1 MKVLM
6 LAPHPFY
13 QARGTPI
20 AVDLVL
26 SVLSERGDSV
36 DVVTFPEG
44 SDRAYANV
52 TLYRAPDP
60 KVSHRVLKSLLS
72 GIRPGFSLKKII
84 CDVFLLM
91 QAIKLVTSDRN
102 NNRNNNRYD
111 IIHAGE
117 EAVFIALILKKLF
130 GIPYIYDMDSS
141 LAQQLIDKLPQLRA
155 IASPLRAC
163 EGLAVRNAQAV
174 MAVCQALKT
183 EIDPYFP
190 KKAVVI
196 PDISLL
202 NYAIHSDRSHHSDQ
216 TAAKPLE
223 APLKEQ
229 FNIQGEL
236 LMYVGN
242 LESYQGI
249 ELLLESFAKAL
260 IAAPTAHLVAIG
272 GSEADIAKY
281 RAQANRLKISY
292 QVHFIGPRPIAQLKY
307 YLDQADIVVSP
318 RIQGNN
324 TPMKL
329 YSYLDSGKALIAT
342 NLTTHT
348 QVLNE
353 QIALIAAPEVSAFAA
368 GMVQL
373 INHPEQRQN
382 LGQSA
387 QAYVAQAHTYEAF
400 SRQLNSLYD
409 WVEASLSADSTPS
422 VLA

>member
-6 LAPHPFY
+6 LVPHPFY

-26 SVLSERGDSV
+26 RVLSERGDSV

-60 KVSHRVLKSLLS
+60 KVSHRIFKGLLTKSLLS

-91 QAIKLVTSDRN
+91 QAIKLVMSDRN
-102 NNRNNNRYD
+102 DNRYD

-163 EGLAVRNAQAV
+163 EGLAVKNAQAV

-183 EIDPYFP
+183 EIDPYRP

-202 NYAIHSDRSHHSDQ
+202 NYAIDSDQ

-229 FNIQGEL
+229 FNILGEL

-272 GSEADIAKY
+272 GNEADIAKY
-281 RAQANRLKISY
+281 RAQADRLKISH

-318 RIQGNN
+318 RTQGNN

-373 INHPEQRQN
+373 IKHPERRQN